1 MSGLAKWLSDAKV
14 CVIQRYQR
22 SARCTGNPIA
32 KTLRAEAAAA
42 FPIEE
47 DTALLPR
54 RASLLYFPGNRGLAP
69 AEAGRLP
76 SNASCACV
84 T

>member
-1 MSGLAKWLSDAKV
+1 MSGLAKWLSGAKD

-54 RASLLYFPGNRGLAP
+54 RASFALFRRK
-69 AEAGRLP
+69 AG
-76 SNASCACV
+76 V
-84 T
+84 